1 MSTNYPGSQG
11 TIKSLNLWIIN
22 IEEGEANPIKGRE
35 NNFNEIIEDFHTIKK
50 EVLMKELE
58 AYRMPERTR
67 KEIPPWHIMIK
78 ILNVQN
84 KEG

>member
-1 MSTNYPGSQG
+1 MSTNYPGSPG

-22 IEEGEANPIKGRE
+22 IEEGAANQIKGRE
-35 NNFNEIIEDFHTIKK
+35 NNFNEIIEDFYTIKK

-58 AYRMPERTR
+58 ASRMPERTR
-67 KEIPPWHIMIK
+67 KEIPPWHIIIK

>member
-22 IEEGEANPIKGRE
+22 IEGEANQIKGRE
-35 NNFNEIIEDFHTIKK
+35 NNFNEIIEDFYTIKK

-58 AYRMPERTR
+58 ASRMPERTR
-67 KEIPPWHIMIK
+67 KEIPP
-78 ILNVQN
+78 
-84 KEG
+84 